1 MKSTAAVLAFASA
14 ALFAA
19 TRKRKPSLSK
29 AVSTSRGILGRAKE
43 SQLNARR
50 VAEQT
55 AERYHDV
62 CHHSSMVVGG
72 CTRLA
77 PASPTLKSEQPAAW
91 RIAHSPTHDDRGGP
105 AAVRCTVSGGARRA
119 IRAINGG
126 YSPA

>member
-1 MKSTAAVLAFASA
+1 MKSTAALLAFASA

-55 AERYHDV
+55 AERYMMYV
-62 CHHSSMVVGG
+62 II
-72 CTRLA
+72 
-77 PASPTLKSEQPAAW
+77 PAWSLL
-91 RIAHSPTHDDRGGP
+91 
-105 AAVRCTVSGGARRA
+105 GALDGLRHR
-119 IRAINGG
+119 
-126 YSPA
+126 PH